1 LVVAFR
7 TQATSD
13 RPFVTD
19 VFGEVA
25 PNGSAI
31 GLRMQRSEQGPVDI
45 YLRIEDVQ
53 HIISMM
59 LVLSSEAKRLHPSI
73 EPDAPPSGAVPV
85 PLSAINIGQD
95 DHQQTFMMLEIGATA
110 LMFGLPPAAL
120 QEVGQTL
127 LALSAQAS
135 AKPS

>member
-1 LVVAFR
+1 VAHG

-19 VFGEVA
+19 VMGEVA
-25 PNGSAI
+25 PNGNAI

-53 HIISMM
+53 HVISIM
-59 LVLSSEAKRLHPSI
+59 LVLSSEAKRLRPSI

-95 DHQQTFMMLEIGATA
+95 DHQQTFMMLEVGATA

-127 LALSAQAS
+127 LALSAQTS

>member
-1 LVVAFR
+1 MVAYE

-53 HIISMM
+53 HVISMM
-59 LVLSSEAKRLHPSI
+59 LVLSSEAKRLRPSI
-73 EPDAPPSGAVPV
+73 ESDAPTSGAVPV